1 MSISSGLRKNILPKN
16 QVKINKI
23 YEKGLNRYL
32 NLVAIHGDNNKITHQ
47 MYSNDSKD
55 QRDLIEFQQ

>member
-32 NLVAIHGDNNKITHQ
+32 NLVAINGDNNQITHQ
-47 MYSNDSKD
+47 IFGNNKKD
-55 QRDLIEFQQ
+55 